1 MKKLSLFL
9 FLLLSCIKISACKC
23 VMSTF
28 AENYL
33 SADVVGVIRILKVYD
48 ENPEQ
53 RTYKADVEFEKV
65 YKGKKFTTL
74 NIRGL
79 VGKSSS
85 AACEKEVSPNERYL
99 ILLNGYNN
107 GYSINSCS
115 PMSRLNTQ
123 PTKDEDLQLEKLSKA
138 FSYLEKNKLKFKGAQ
153 FSYYYDEKQGDNPK
167 SELSQIS
174 NFNPKQPFAIYR
186 VKLNDSFN
194 IKKISPVI
202 PFGSKDKIIEGI
214 MKNNIRVETPMYKD
228 TSEKKEYLILLFY
241 NKQNINTPNKEVISD
256 SWY

>member
-9 FLLLSCIKISACKC
+9 FLLLSFIKVSACKC
-23 VMSTF
+23 VMNTF

-33 SADVVGVIRILKVYD
+33 SADVVGVIKILKVYD

-65 YKGKKFTTL
+65 YKGTKFTTL
-74 NIRGL
+74 NVRGL
-79 VGKSSS
+79 IGKAYSS
-85 AACEKEVSPNERYL
+85 ACEKEVSPNERYL

-107 GYSINSCS
+107 SYSINSCS
-115 PMSRLNTQ
+115 PMSKLDAQ

-153 FSYYYDEKQGDNPK
+153 FSYYYDETMGANTR
-167 SELSQIS
+167 SELSKIS
-174 NFNPKQPFAIYR
+174 NFKPKQPFAIYK
-186 VKLNDSFN
+186 VKLNDSFK
-194 IKKISPVI
+194 IKEITPI
-202 PFGSKDKIIEGI
+202 TTFGSKDKTIEAV
-214 MKNNIRVETPMYKD
+214 MKKNLTIETPMFKD

-241 NKQNINTPNKEVISD
+241 NQQNIKTKDKEIISD